1 MGTPTTPLAA
11 ASFYVTGG
19 TLKRDAPSYV
29 KRHADEELHQSL
41 REGKFC
47 YVLTSRQMGKSS
59 LMVRTAVRLRE
70 EGVQVAVLDLTALGT
85 NLKVEQWYLG
95 LLNRVGQQLDLEDE
109 LDDYWEEHRERS
121 PLQRWTGALREV
133 VLEKFRGSVVML
145 IDEIDA
151 TRSLPFS
158 SDEFFAAIREFY
170 NRRSED
176 GELNRLTFCLLGV
189 ATPSDLIQD
198 TRTTPFNIGH
208 RIELTD
214 FSATEATVLL
224 KGLGRKEESAPELLE
239 RILYWTGGHPYLTQR
254 LCQAVARDPSIAGPG
269 GIDRLCEEM
278 FLSRS
283 AREKDDNLL
292 FVRDRILRSEADL
305 VQLLEL
311 YRRIR
316 EHKRVKDDP
325 AHPLHSIL
333 RLSGITRLV
342 EGYLRIRNRIYY
354 RVFDKEWV
362 ESNLPMDEV
371 KRQQAAYRRGVMRTA
386 VIASV
391 IVLVMSILALSAYRE
406 RRRAIAE
413 SARARAEAERADQT
427 AQQLQKT
434 LGELQTAW
442 EQDQVLTQRAE
453 AGDAEAEYVLSRRL
467 TATLQPPRDGLGFR
481 DADEAL
487 EWLGSNEKA
496 LGWLR
501 KSADQRY
508 AEALNALGE
517 LYSSGRVI
525 SPDYRDALKRLKP
538 GREPLRMVTCQNS
551 IVLIPWKYPAEAKP
565 CQEEDTSKFAVIER
579 GDPREAV
586 RWFRA
591 ASALGSAKAMYNLA
605 MALRPYANRAAEDEA
620 TALLRQAAD
629 RGYAPATASLN
640 GGQEVAQA
648 GGVPPG
654 IGGAGGGNGV
664 PTAAAAAAPPVP
676 VVPAGPPPAI
686 VKQFD
691 AMLAEANKAIANKKY
706 DNARTVAAS
715 LKSFVSQNKLGSE
728 YAQRSDALPENIA
741 TAEKN
746 AANAAFQTNLKL
758 SNALYAKI
766 VPEIEQGNYG
776 PAEQDIRALDAIG
789 EGSAHKD
796 DVAVLRSRIQQYE
809 AEDQQFSAVQGQV
822 NSGDKGTL
830 MNSKAVLDAIANSGG
845 RHADQAR
852 ALVPQVAA
860 KITAIELREKADLA
874 TAAAADRKAKITLA
888 TAEVRRLETAHDYA
902 GARTK
907 LSELQRLGEN
917 TSGLSAEIDGAE
929 REYAASQRSGTCA
942 VLRVERKKWTNPLVA
957 GAEIS
962 QVFLDDELELT
973 AGANCGLPADVLQAA
988 QPNSEARL
996 LVNIDANGKVTDGR
1010 FLAGFA
1016 NPGFG
1021 AIAAAING
1029 WHFNPPKVNRKAVR
1043 TIAVVDIRFK

>member
-1 MGTPTTPLAA
+1 MGTPTTTLAT

-19 TLKRDAPSYV
+19 TLKRDARCYV
-29 KRHADEELHQSL
+29 KRHADEDLYQSL
-41 REGKFC
+41 RDGKFC

-70 EGVQVAVLDLTALGT
+70 EGAQVAVLDLTALGT

-133 VLEKFRGSVVML
+133 VLEKYRSPVVML

-176 GELNRLTFCLLGV
+176 AELNRLTFCLLGV

-198 TRTTPFNIGH
+198 TRTTPFNIGQ

-214 FSATEATVLL
+214 FSATEATILL
-224 KGLGRKEESAPELLE
+224 EGLGRKEETAPALLE

-254 LCQAVARDPSIAGPG
+254 LCQAVAKDPSVTDTG

-311 YRRIR
+311 YRRVR

-371 KRQQAAYRRGVMRTA
+371 QRQKAAYRRGVMRTA

-391 IVLVMSILALSAYRE
+391 IVLAMSILAFSAYRE

-442 EQDQVLTQRAE
+442 EQDQVLRQRAE

-481 DADEAL
+481 DATEAL
-487 EWLGSNEKA
+487 EWLDSNEKA

-501 KSADQRY
+501 KSAEQRY

-517 LYSSGRVI
+517 LYGTGRVI
-525 SPDYRDALKRLKP
+525 STAYREALRRLKS

-551 IVLIPWKYPAEAKP
+551 IVLVPWRYPVDAKP
-565 CQEEDTSKFAVIER
+565 CQEADASKFAVIER

-586 RWFRA
+586 KWFRA

-605 MALRPYANRAAEDEA
+605 LALRPYGNRAAEDEA
-620 TALLRQAAD
+620 ASLLRQAAD
-629 RGYAPATASLN
+629 RGYAPAAAMLN
-640 GGQEVAQA
+640 GGQLVAQA
-648 GGVPPG
+648 EGGTTGTGGPGGV
-654 IGGAGGGNGV
+654 
-664 PTAAAAAAPPVP
+664 APPIP
-676 VVPAGPPPAI
+676 VVPAGPPAAI

-691 AMLAEANKAIANKKY
+691 EMLAEANKAIANKKY
-706 DNARTVAAS
+706 DNARKVAAD
-715 LKSFVSQNKLGSE
+715 LKGFVGQNKLGEE
-728 YAQRSDALPENIA
+728 YTQRSDALPDKIA
-741 TAEKN
+741 MAEKN
-746 AANAAFQTNLKL
+746 AANAAFQANLKQ
-758 SNALYAKI
+758 SNAIYAKI
-766 VPEIEQGNYG
+766 VPEIEKGDYG
-776 PAEQDIRALDAIG
+776 TAEQDIQALAAIG
-789 EGSAHKD
+789 EGSAHKE
-796 DVAVLRSRIQQYE
+796 DVEVLRDRIQQYQ
-809 AEDQQFSAVQGQV
+809 AEDQRFSAAQAQLS
-822 NSGDKGTL
+822 SGDKATVT
-830 MNSKAVLDAIANSGG
+830 NSRAVLDAMARGGG
-845 RHADQAR
+845 RHAEQAR
-852 ALVPQVAA
+852 ALLPQAEA
-860 KITAIELREKADLA
+860 RLAAIEVKEKTDLA
-874 TAAAADRKAKITLA
+874 NAAAADRRAKVAQA
-888 TAEVRRLETAHDYA
+888 TAEVRRMATAHDFT
-902 GARTK
+902 GARAK

-917 TSGLSAEIDGAE
+917 TSGLSAEIEGAE
-929 REYAASQRSGTCA
+929 KEYAASLRGSTCA
-942 VLRVERKKWTNPLVA
+942 VMRVKREKWTNPLVA

-962 QVFLDDELELT
+962 QVFLDDELELR
-973 AGANCGLPADVLQAA
+973 AEANCGMPADVLQAA
-988 QPNSEARL
+988 QPGSEARL
-996 LVNIDANGKVTDGR
+996 AVQIDANGKVTDGR
-1010 FLAGFA
+1010 FLEGFA

-1021 AIAAAING
+1021 AIAAAMKG
-1029 WHFNPPKVNRKAVR
+1029 WHFNPPKVNRKPVK

>member
-1 MGTPTTPLAA
+1 MDTSTTPLAA

-109 LDDYWEEHRERS
+109 LDEYWEEHRERS

-133 VLEKFRGSVVML
+133 VLDKFRGSVVML

-176 GELNRLTFCLLGV
+176 AELNRLTFCLLGV

-214 FSATEATVLL
+214 FNATEATVLL
-224 KGLGRKEESAPELLE
+224 QGLGRDKEAAPEMLE

-254 LCQAVARDPSIAGPG
+254 LCQAAARDESIKGTE

-316 EHKRVKDDP
+316 EHKKVKDDP
-325 AHPLHSIL
+325 AHALHSIL

-371 KRQQAAYRRGVMRTA
+371 QRQRAAYRRGVMRAA

-391 IVLVMSILALSAYRE
+391 IVVAMSGLALSAYRE

-427 AQQLQKT
+427 AKQLQKT

-442 EQDQVLTQRAE
+442 EQDQVLRQRAE

-467 TATLQPPRDGLGFR
+467 SATLQPPRDGLGFR
-481 DADEAL
+481 DAAEAA
-487 EWLGSNEKA
+487 EWLDSNQKA
-496 LGWLR
+496 LAWLR

-517 LYSSGRVI
+517 LYDTGRVV
-525 SPDYRDALKRLKP
+525 SPDYRDALKRLKS
-538 GREPLRMVTCQNS
+538 GRDPLRMVTCQSS
-551 IVLIPWKYPAEAKP
+551 IVLIPWKYPASLKP
-565 CQEEDTSKFAVIER
+565 CQEADAAKFAVIER

-586 RWFRA
+586 KWFRA
-591 ASALGSAKAMYNLA
+591 ASTLGSAKAMYNLA
-605 MALRPYANRAAEDEA
+605 LALRPYANRSAEDEA
-620 TALLRQAAD
+620 MALLRQSAD
-629 RGYAPATASLN
+629 RGYAPAEATLN
-640 GGQEVAQA
+640 GGQMVAQA
-648 GGVPPG
+648 GEGLPG
-654 IGGAGGGNGV
+654 NGGTGGGNGM
-664 PTAAAAAAPPVP
+664 PAATGAAPPVP
-676 VVPAGPPPAI
+676 VMPAGPPAAI
-686 VKQFD
+686 VKQFE
-691 AMLAEANKAIANKKY
+691 AMLADANKAIANKKY
-706 DNARTVAAS
+706 DNARKAAEN
-715 LKSFVSQNKLGSE
+715 LKSFVIHNNLGPE
-728 YAQRSDALPENIA
+728 YTQRSDALPDQIA

-746 AANAAFQTNLKL
+746 AANEAFQANLKQ
-758 SNALYAKI
+758 SNTLYAKI
-766 VPEIEQGNYG
+766 LPEIEKGDYAT
-776 PAEQDIRALDAIG
+776 AEQDIQALDGIG

-796 DVAVLRSRIQQYE
+796 DVVVLRNRIQQYE
-809 AEDQQFSAVQGQV
+809 AEDQRFAAAQAQLS
-822 NSGDKGTL
+822 SSDKATL
-830 MNSKAVLDAIANSGG
+830 LNSKAVLDGMAASGG

-852 ALVPQVAA
+852 SLLPQVAA
-860 KITAIELREKADLA
+860 KITAVELKEKADLA
-874 TAAAADRKAKITLA
+874 NAAAADKKAKITLA
-888 TAEVRRLETAHDYA
+888 TAEVRRLESVHDYS
-902 GARTK
+902 GARAK
-907 LSELQRLGEN
+907 LSDLQRLGEN
-917 TSGLSAEIDGAE
+917 TGGLSAEIEAAE
-929 REYAASQRSGTCA
+929 KEYANSLRSSSCA
-942 VLRVERKKWTNPLVA
+942 VIPVQHEKWTNPLVP
-957 GAEIS
+957 GAEIN
-962 QVFLDDELELT
+962 QVFLDDNLELT
-973 AGANCGLPADVLQAA
+973 ASANCAFPADVLQAA
-988 QPNSEARL
+988 QPGSEARL
-996 LVNIDANGKVTDGR
+996 VVQIDSGGKVTDGR

-1029 WHFNPPKVNRKAVR
+1029 WHFNPPKVNRKPVK
-1043 TIAVVDIRFK
+1043 TIAVVSIHFK

>member
-1 MGTPTTPLAA
+1 MGTPTTTPLAT

-19 TLKRDAPSYV
+19 TLKRDARCYV
-29 KRHADEELHQSL
+29 TRHADEELHQSL
-41 REGKFC
+41 RDGKFC

-70 EGVQVAVLDLTALGT
+70 EGAQVAVLDLTALGT

-121 PLQRWTGALREV
+121 PMQRWTGALREV
-133 VLEKFRGSVVML
+133 VLEKFRGPVVML

-176 GELNRLTFCLLGV
+176 AELNRLTFCLLGV

-214 FSATEATVLL
+214 FNSTEATVLL
-224 KGLGRKEESAPELLE
+224 QGLGRKEETAPELLD

-254 LCQAVARDPSIAGPG
+254 LCQAVARDASVTGTG
-269 GIDRLCEEM
+269 GIDGLCEEM

-316 EHKRVKDDP
+316 EHKKVKDDP

-342 EGYLRIRNRIYY
+342 DGYLRIRNRIYY
-354 RVFDKEWV
+354 QVFDKEWV

-371 KRQQAAYRRGVMRTA
+371 RRQQAAYRRGVMRTA
-386 VIASV
+386 VIASI

-406 RRRAIAE
+406 RRRAIQE

-427 AQQLQKT
+427 AKQLQKT

-442 EQDQVLTQRAE
+442 EQDQVLTQRAD

-467 TATLQPPRDGLGFR
+467 SATLQPPRDGLGFR
-481 DADEAL
+481 DAAEAL
-487 EWLGSNEKA
+487 EWLDSNEKA
-496 LGWLR
+496 LNWLR

-508 AEALNALGE
+508 AEAVNALGE
-517 LYSSGRVI
+517 LYSTGRVI
-525 SPDYRDALKRLKP
+525 SSDYRDTVKRLKS

-551 IVLIPWKYPAEAKP
+551 IVLVPWKYPASSKP
-565 CQEEDTSKFAVIER
+565 CQEMDASKFAVIER

-586 RWFRA
+586 KWFRA
-591 ASALGSAKAMYNLA
+591 AATLGSAKAMYNLA
-605 MALRPYANRAAEDEA
+605 LALQPFANRAEAEEA
-620 TALLRQAAD
+620 AALLQQAAD
-629 RGYAPATASLN
+629 RGYAPAAASLN
-640 GGQEVAQA
+640 GGQTVAQA
-648 GGVPPG
+648 GGGLPG
-654 IGGAGGGNGV
+654 GGGNGM
-664 PTAAAAAAPPVP
+664 PNASATAPPIP
-676 VVPAGPPPAI
+676 VVPAGPPTAI

-691 AMLAEANKAIANKKY
+691 AMLADANKAIANKKY
-706 DNARTVAAS
+706 DNARKVAAN
-715 LKSFVSQNKLGSE
+715 LKSFVDQNKLGAE
-728 YAQRSDALPENIA
+728 YAQRSDALPNQIA

-746 AANAAFQTNLKL
+746 AANDAYQANLKQ
-758 SNALYAKI
+758 SNALYTKI
-766 VPEIEQGNYG
+766 LPEIEKGDYAT
-776 PAEQDIRALDAIG
+776 AEQDIQALDAIG

-796 DVAVLRSRIQQYE
+796 DVVVLRNRIQQYQ
-809 AEDQQFSAVQGQV
+809 AEDQRFASAQAQLG
-822 NSGDKGTL
+822 SSDRATL
-830 MNSKAVLDAIANSGG
+830 MSSKSSLDQMASGGG
-845 RHADQAR
+845 RHADEAR
-852 ALVPQVAA
+852 ALLPQVAA
-860 KITAIELREKADLA
+860 KITAIELKEKADLA
-874 TAAAADRKAKITLA
+874 TAAAADRRARITLA
-888 TAEVRRLETAHDYA
+888 TADVRRLEAAHDYA
-902 GARTK
+902 GARAK
-907 LSELQRLGEN
+907 LTDLQRLGEN
-917 TSGLSAEIDGAE
+917 TSALSAEIDAGE
-929 REYAASQRSGTCA
+929 KEYALSLRGSTCA
-942 VLRVERKKWTNPLVA
+942 VIHVGHEKWTNPLVA
-957 GAEIS
+957 GAEMN
-962 QVFLDDELELT
+962 QAFLDEDLALT
-973 AGANCGLPADVLQAA
+973 AGANCGLPADILQAA
-988 QPNSEARL
+988 QPGSEARL
-996 LVNIDANGKVTDGR
+996 AVQIDTGGKVTDGK
-1010 FLAGFA
+1010 FLSGFA

-1029 WHFNPPKVNRKAVR
+1029 WHFNQPKVNRKPVK
-1043 TIAVVDIRFK
+1043 TIAVVSIHFK